1 MIDLHGDPA
10 GQSPQD
16 DFEINRVGDAAP
28 VLTVK
33 RTPAGV
39 WIAGVLVVAAAL
51 IAWYI
56 VARGPGRSGGQSA
69 SATSPPTTAPQPLP
83 ELGAK
88 PADVTVP
95 PLDDSDPVVRDLVRQ
110 LTSNPTVAAWLAT
123 DGLIRNFAVALSNV
137 SDGIS
142 PERHLRVLRP
152 SAPFAVIPQGD
163 RLIIDPASYARY
175 NNVAGAVG
183 SIDADGAARLYA
195 TLKPRITEAYRDL
208 GRPDTPVDQAVEQ
221 AIVSL
226 LRTPIPG
233 GPIVVQPGQR
243 GIGYIFADPR
253 LEALSSAQKQLLRMG
268 PDNARRIQRSLRDIA
283 IALGIP
289 ETRLP
294 RPTTT

>member
-10 GQSPQD
+10 GPSPHD
-16 DFEINRVGDAAP
+16 DFEINRAGDTGP
-28 VLTVK
+28 VLIAK
-33 RTPAGV
+33 RSHAGV
-39 WIAGVLVVAAAL
+39 WIAGLLIVAAAL
-51 IAWYI
+51 IAWFI
-56 VARGPGRSGGQSA
+56 VVRGPGRSGAQSA
-69 SATSPPTTAPQPLP
+69 ATTAPPATASQPLP
-83 ELGAK
+83 ELGTK

-95 PLDDSDPVVRDLVRQ
+95 PLDESDPVVRDLVRQ
-110 LTSNPTVAAWLAT
+110 LTSNPTVGAWLAT

-137 SDGIS
+137 TDGIS

-152 SAPFAVIPQGD
+152 SAPFAVIPQGE
-163 RLIIDPASYARY
+163 RLIIDPASYERY
-175 NNVAGAVG
+175 NTIATAVG

-289 ETRLP
+289 ESRLP
-294 RPTTT
+294 RATTT

>member
-10 GQSPQD
+10 GQSPHD
-16 DFEINRVGDAAP
+16 DLEINRAGDAAP

-56 VARGPGRSGGQSA
+56 VARGPGRSGAQSA
-69 SATSPPTTAPQPLP
+69 SATSPPSTAPQPLP

-253 LEALSSAQKQLLRMG
+253 LEALTSAQKQLLRMG
-268 PDNARRIQRSLRDIA
+268 PDNARTIQRSLRDIA

-289 ETRLP
+289 ESRLP
-294 RPTTT
+294 GPTTT